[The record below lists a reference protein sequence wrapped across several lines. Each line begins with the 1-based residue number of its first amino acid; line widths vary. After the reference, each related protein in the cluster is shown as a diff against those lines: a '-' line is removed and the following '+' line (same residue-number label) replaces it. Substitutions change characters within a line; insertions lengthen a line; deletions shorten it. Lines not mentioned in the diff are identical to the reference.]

1 MGGISG
7 EGGLAAGSGGC
18 ALGAGG
24 WGVFYWGGV
33 YLGAGGWGVV
43 FFEGVMWTAAALS
56 ARNFLI
62 HPLRSKVTPYWR
74 EFWSSQETW
83 GREGPDGVTYPGS
96 TRLGLKLKMLKNQT
110 VSNLLKKKKK
120 LFFFLLQNTC

>member
-24 WGVFYWGGV
+24 CGVLYWGVM

-43 FFEGVMWTAAALS
+43 FFEAVMWTAAALS

-83 GREGPDGVTYPGS
+83 GREGRDGVTYRG
-96 TRLGLKLKMLKNQT
+96 TAHFGLKLKMLKNQNI
-110 VSNLLKKKKK
+110 SNLIKIN